1 MATHEYSVKTQGNT
15 KISKHFRV
23 REFACKDGTDSVMIS
38 SELVWTLEK
47 IREHFN
53 RPIIINSAYRT
64 PNHNKAVGG
73 SPSSRHL
80 LGQAADIVVKDVPP
94 STVYAFCSSLL
105 TTGGVGKYDTFT
117 HVDVRKKKKSRW
129 DYTKKK

>member
-1 MATHEYSVKTQGNT
+1 MSIHEYSLKKQGNAN
-15 KISKHFRV
+15 ISKHFKV
-23 REFACKDGTDSVMIS
+23 KEFACKDGNDSIMIA

-53 RPIIINSAYRT
+53 KPVIINSAYRT
-64 PNHNKAVGG
+64 PTHNKAVGG

-80 LGQAADIVVKDVPP
+80 LGQAVDIRIKGVSP

-105 TTGGVGKYDTFT
+105 NTGGVGKYDTFT
-117 HVDVRKKKKSRW
+117 HVDVRKVKSRW

>member
-53 RPIIINSAYRT
+53 SPVIINSAYRT

-80 LGQAADIVVKDVPP
+80 LGQAADIRVKDVPP

-105 TTGGVGKYDTFT
+105 TTGGVGKYNTFT
-117 HVDVRKKKKSRW
+117 HVDVRKKKSRW